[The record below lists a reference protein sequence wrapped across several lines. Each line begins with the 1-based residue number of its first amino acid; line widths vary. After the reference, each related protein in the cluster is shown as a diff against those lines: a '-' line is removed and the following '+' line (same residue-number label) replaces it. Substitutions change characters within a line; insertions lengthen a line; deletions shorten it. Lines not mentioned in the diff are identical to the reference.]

1 MKPPSEACGSEL
13 CKSLTLGRRGSDTQP
28 LLNMGG
34 GLTCASLY
42 CDLTASS
49 HICIFM
55 RKDCYR
61 NRLTNLTQ
69 PKRAGTRTRAGK
81 NSVPPRKEETWLV
94 QLIKRVTSSCHLA
107 LDDSGA
113 AQYRS
118 GLIMSS
124 THWDEFMCD
133 EFMTESLRVSNS
145 LNILPPECAGHG
157 LPAVNWIRDI
167 LRAYVTT
174 LEEHSQCQE
183 LTRGDEQLNT
193 LIKNTLEFITGT
205 LAHSGFLGSNSEL
218 NQLILS
224 EEEFK

>member
-1 MKPPSEACGSEL
+1 M
-13 CKSLTLGRRGSDTQP
+13 DF
-28 LLNMGG
+28 
-34 GLTCASLY
+34 LY
-42 CDLTASS
+42 CFGKVKPAL
-49 HICIFM
+49 
-55 RKDCYR
+55 
-61 NRLTNLTQ
+61 LTQ
-69 PKRAGTRTRAGK
+69 ILMVSALQFHFLAR
-81 NSVPPRKEETWLV
+81 LV
-94 QLIKRVTSSCHLA
+94 
-107 LDDSGA
+107 
-113 AQYRS
+113 